1 MRNEKEMYSK
11 IFRRIREDRRLT
23 QYQMAE
29 LAECSLRNYQNIE
42 AGISQPS
49 YRTLN
54 NMVKNLKLA
63 PCELFLNK
71 EALEYDS
78 TICEIKQAV
87 RNRAISYLRKKYVE
101 EPMKNR
107 TLKEL

>member
-1 MRNEKEMYSK
+1 MRNENEMYSK

-54 NMVKNLKLA
+54 NSTFILEFRNY
-63 PCELFLNK
+63 NK
-71 EALEYDS
+71 KILYH
-78 TICEIKQAV
+78 
-87 RNRAISYLRKKYVE
+87 
-101 EPMKNR
+101 
-107 TLKEL
+107 

>member
-29 LAECSLRNYQNIE
+29 LAECSLRNYQN
-42 AGISQPS
+42 
-49 YRTLN
+49 

-78 TICEIKQAV
+78 TICEIAV
-87 RNRAISYLRKKYVE
+87 LARTCSKEQRNV
-101 EPMKNR
+101 M
-107 TLKEL
+107 LKIIKDVMEVWPK

>member
-1 MRNEKEMYSK
+1 MRNENEMYSK

-71 EALEYDS
+71 KALEYDS
-78 TICEIKQAV
+78 TICEIAV
-87 RNRAISYLRKKYVE
+87 LARTCSKEQRNV
-101 EPMKNR
+101 M
-107 TLKEL
+107 LKIIKDVMEVWPK